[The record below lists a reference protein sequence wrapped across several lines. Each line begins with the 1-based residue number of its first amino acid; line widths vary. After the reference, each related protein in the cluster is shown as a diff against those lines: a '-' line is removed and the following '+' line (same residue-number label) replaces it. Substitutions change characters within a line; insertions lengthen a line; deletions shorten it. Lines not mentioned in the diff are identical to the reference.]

1 MGERPTKENFMGQ
14 HKIGGLSMRLQKEN
28 VQRVV
33 ESPEKAEQMLN
44 EGWYEVVEEQTHQE
58 EQFDKLNKEELMVVL
73 SEKGITFDKKAKK
86 EELLQLLEG
95 EQNE

>member
-44 EGWYEVVEEQTHQE
+44 EGWREIVEEQAHRV
-58 EQFDKLNKEELMVVL
+58 EQFDKLNKEEIMAVL
-73 SEKGITFDKKAKK
+73 TEKGIDFDKKAKK
-86 EELLQLLEG
+86 EELIQLLEG
-95 EQNE
+95 EQT

>member
-1 MGERPTKENFMGQ
+1 MGKRPTKENSMGQ

-33 ESPEKAEQMLN
+33 EPPEKAEQMLN
-44 EGWYEVVEEQTHQE
+44 EGWHEVVEEQTYQVEHL
-58 EQFDKLNKEELMVVL
+58 DKLNKEELMGVL
-73 SEKGITFDKKAKK
+73 TEKGITFDKKAKK

-95 EQNE
+95 EQDE